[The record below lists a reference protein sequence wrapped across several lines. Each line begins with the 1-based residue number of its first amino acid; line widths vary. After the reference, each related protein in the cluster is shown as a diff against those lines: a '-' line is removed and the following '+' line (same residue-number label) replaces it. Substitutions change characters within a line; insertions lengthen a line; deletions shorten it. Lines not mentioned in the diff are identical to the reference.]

1 MLTAYL
7 LLAISVFFE
16 IVATSTLPATDG
28 FTKLR
33 PSLISVVGY
42 AVCFFCFGHA
52 LAQLNL
58 GIAYATWGAVGTVA
72 TPVAGYFLYR
82 QKITKIG
89 LFALALIIVSI
100 VVLNLYG

>member
-1 MLTAYL
+1 M
-7 LLAISVFFE
+7 V
-16 IVATSTLPATDG
+16 D
-28 FTKLR
+28 
-33 PSLISVVGY
+33 VGG
-42 AVCFFCFGHA
+42 AVYVRFFCFGTVESRYS
-52 LAQLNL
+52 LCYL
-58 GIAYATWGAVGTVA
+58 GAVGTVA